1 MLLMTAPLKAD
12 TSLANFTG
20 HIMC

>member
-1 MLLMTAPLKAD
+1 MLLPSFPLKAD